1 MELRRN
7 IPSAGQVIDERD
19 IYKNLYYQLLGQA
32 KTSYD
37 LLEIVLDG
45 YDLNTENHQHSLQ
58 ELRKFW
64 GEK

>member
-1 MELRRN
+1 
-7 IPSAGQVIDERD
+7 
-19 IYKNLYYQLLGQA
+19 LYYQLLGQA